1 MATIMP
7 THTGP
12 MSHAPPGCSH
22 TLIGLHNALQQ
33 SCPVLAVRAEPPCSA
48 VSGFGRT
55 VGLNNKPFLVL
66 GLGRGSTPREMNGRV
81 GKQFISLGDLKLPV
95 DKVDTRLS
103 SCG

>member
-22 TLIGLHNALQQ
+22 ALIGLHNALQQ
-33 SCPVLAVRAEPPCSA
+33 SWPVLAVRWAEPTTLLG
-48 VSGFGRT
+48 GFWVQT
-55 VGLNNKPFLVL
+55 VGTTGLLT
-66 GLGRGSTPREMNGRV
+66 LGRGSTPREMNGRV
-81 GKQFISLGDLKLPV
+81 GKKFIPLGDLKLPV

>member
-48 VSGFGRT
+48 VSGSDGR
-55 VGLNNKPFLVL
+55 LNNKPFLVL
-66 GLGRGSTPREMNGRV
+66 ALGRGSTPREMNGRV